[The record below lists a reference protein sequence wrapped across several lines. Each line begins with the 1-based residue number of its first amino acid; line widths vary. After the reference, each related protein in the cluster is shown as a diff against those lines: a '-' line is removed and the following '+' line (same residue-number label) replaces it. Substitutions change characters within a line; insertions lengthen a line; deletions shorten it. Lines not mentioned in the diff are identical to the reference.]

1 MFEIQW
7 ETIVTNI
14 NWTFVI
20 NLVQFFLL
28 VLILNHIIYKP
39 LLQFMANRQARLKG
53 QLEDAE
59 QQRAAA
65 EALRSQQA
73 SELREANLQ
82 SRKTLEAARQE
93 ANEVRRNLRAEAE
106 NQAQSMIEAARRE
119 AEAELKP
126 VRKALLGQVEHL
138 ATLAA
143 AQALGQKQ
151 R

>member
-1 MFEIQW
+1 MFQIQW

-28 VLILNHIIYKP
+28 ALILNHILYKP

-65 EALRSQQA
+65 EALRDQQA
-73 SELREANLQ
+73 STLREANLEA
-82 SRKTLEAARQE
+82 RKTLEAARQE
-93 ANEVRRNLRAEAE
+93 ANAMRRQLRAEAE
-106 NQAQSMIEAARRE
+106 EEARNMIEAARRE

-126 VRKALLGQVEHL
+126 VHKALLGQVEHL
-138 ATLAA
+138 AAVAA
-143 AQALGQKQ
+143 AQVLGQKQ

>member
-20 NLVQFFLL
+20 NLVQFFAL

-65 EALRSQQA
+65 EALRNQQA
-73 SELREANLQ
+73 SELRQANVQ
-82 SRKTLEAARQE
+82 ARKILEIARQE
-93 ANEVRRNLRAEAE
+93 ANEVRRKLRADAESEAR
-106 NQAQSMIEAARRE
+106 NVVEAARRE
-119 AEAELKP
+119 AQAELKP
-126 VRKALLGQVEHL
+126 VRKALLGQVDHL
-138 ATLAA
+138 ATVAA
-143 AQALGQKQ
+143 AQVLDQKQ